1 MSRRNFAILLL
12 TVIAFA
18 VVLTARPWH
27 PVAEPKQSREEIEKR
42 LKELPDP
49 SEPFRLVAQLVSPAV
64 VHINAM
70 RIVKVSAP
78 DFLFDPLLR
87 QFYDE
92 DFLNRYYSKRFPQK
106 GYVLKGLGSG
116 FIVGQDGLVLT
127 NNHVVNE
134 ADEVTVGLADG
145 REIPAK
151 VLGTDPRTDI
161 ALLKVAEKDLLFLN
175 LGDSDKIQVGD
186 WVFAFGSPFGLD
198 QTMTYGIVSAKGRR
212 GMGITDYEDFIQT
225 DCAINPGNSGGPLVS
240 IRGEVIGIN
249 TAILSRSGGYQGVGF
264 ALPINIAKPVMD
276 QIIHKGRVIR
286 GWVGVTAG
294 DLTSLWHQKLNIP
307 GTGGAYVISVVQD
320 GPAAKAGL
328 QEGDVVLSIDGV
340 AVPNTNDLFNKIAMK
355 TPGDKVV
362 LSVLKDGKTRPVT
375 ITIGEQPDGRH

>member
-1 MSRRNFAILLL
+1 MSTRKVGLLL
-12 TVIAFA
+12 VAAVAFA
-18 VVLTARPWH
+18 VVLTARPWQ
-27 PVAEPKQSREEIEKR
+27 PNAESKQSREEIEKR

-64 VHINAM
+64 VHVNAM
-70 RIVKVSAP
+70 RIVKVSTP
-78 DFLFDPLLR
+78 DFQFDPQLR
-87 QFYDE
+87 QFYDD

-116 FIVGQDGLVLT
+116 FIVSEDGIVLT

-151 VLGTDPRTDI
+151 VLGADPRTDI
-161 ALLKVAEKDLLFLN
+161 AVLKIAEKNVPYLN

-264 ALPINIAKPVMD
+264 ALPINIAKPIMD
-276 QIIHKGRVIR
+276 QILHKGRVVR

-294 DLTSLWHQKLNIP
+294 DLTTLWHEKLNIP
-307 GTGGAYVISVVQD
+307 GSGGAYVISVIKD

-328 QEGDVVLSIDGV
+328 EEGDVILSMDGV

-355 TPGDKVV
+355 TPGDKTALTV
-362 LSVLKDGKTRPVT
+362 LRKGQTNPMT
-375 ITIGEQPDGRH
+375 ITIGEQPDGWR